1 MTILAGIDE
10 AGFGPLLGPLVGS
23 SCAFCVPAELVEEDL
38 WHVLRKSVGKTR
50 KQLRGRLLIADS
62 KKAYKRAE
70 GLGHLERSVLAVLRS
85 LDSHPAQL
93 CELLAVLCP
102 DGVTRLWEYPWYQQ
116 AEHHPLPVDR
126 ADLRIAAKV
135 FGEDT
140 ETVGVRPVAVA
151 SHCLDVAHY
160 NTMIQNVRNKAQ
172 VLFGTTTRLI
182 QSMLDRFPEHDA
194 HILVDRQ
201 GGRVHYREHLLR
213 SFPEMELR
221 IIQESER
228 CSAYALRSRSRAVH
242 MSFEVGADER
252 HLPVSLA
259 SMVSKYVREL
269 LMDSVNRYFARMS
282 PSLKPTAGYWTDGL
296 RFLDDLA
303 RCVPDLQI
311 DRHRLVRCR

>member
-10 AGFGPLLGPLVGS
+10 AGFGPLLGPLVVS
-23 SCAFCVPAELVEEDL
+23 SCAFSITAASAEEDL
-38 WHVLRKSVGKTR
+38 WHVLRKSVGQTR

-62 KKAYKRAE
+62 KKAYKRSE
-70 GLGHLERSVLAVLRS
+70 GLGHLERSVLGALRS
-85 LDSHPAQL
+85 LETYPADL
-93 CELLAVLCP
+93 AALLAVLCP
-102 DGVTRLWEYPWYQQ
+102 NCVTRLWEYPWYERAAHQ
-116 AEHHPLPVDR
+116 PLPIDQP
-126 ADLRIAAKV
+126 DLRIAAKV
-135 FGEDT
+135 FAEDM
-140 ETVGVRPVAVA
+140 EAAGMRLVMLA

-160 NTMIQNVRNKAQ
+160 NSMIANVRNKAQ
-172 VLFGTTTRLI
+172 VLFVTTTRLI
-182 QSMLDRFPEHDA
+182 QQVLDRFGQQDV

-221 IIQESER
+221 IVQETEQRSVYE
-228 CSAYALRSRSRAVH
+228 LRSHTRTVH
-242 MSFEVGADER
+242 VRFEVGADER

-259 SMVSKYVREL
+259 SMVSKYIREL
-269 LMDSVNRYFARMS
+269 LIECMNRYFAEMN
-282 PSLKPTAGYWTDGL
+282 PDLKPTAGYWTDGL